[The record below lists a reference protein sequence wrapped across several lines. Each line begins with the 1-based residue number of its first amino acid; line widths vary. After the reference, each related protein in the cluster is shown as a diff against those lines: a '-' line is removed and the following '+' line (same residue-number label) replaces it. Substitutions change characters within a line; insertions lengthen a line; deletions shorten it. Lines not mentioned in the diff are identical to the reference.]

1 MRIGIIGTG
10 NMGTVLVETL
20 LDGKA
25 ASEEAVAI
33 TNRTMEKARPLL
45 AKYPRLTYY
54 PTVEELIKN
63 SEVIFLCV
71 KQIDLITILE
81 KYKSLFTPNQCLISI
96 ASTITTEQMEKWL
109 PASCL
114 RLIPSI
120 TNRTLKGTFLL
131 TFGEKC
137 NPDWKTTIWNM
148 FSKVGNPIEV
158 DDARVRIAA
167 DIASCG
173 PAFFSYLLQ
182 KFIEAA
188 VKQTAID
195 EELASTLGSNM
206 LIGMARLLEG
216 NYYSLQE
223 LQEKVLVKGGIT
235 GEGIKVLEE
244 AQVNKT
250 FEKIFAATE
259 QKFQKDIGEVKKY
272 FQDG

>member
-182 KFIEAA
+182 
-188 VKQTAID
+188 
-195 EELASTLGSNM
+195 N
-206 LIGMARLLEG
+206 LLK
-216 NYYSLQE
+216 L
-223 LQEKVLVKGGIT
+223 L
-235 GEGIKVLEE
+235 
-244 AQVNKT
+244 
-250 FEKIFAATE
+250 
-259 QKFQKDIGEVKKY
+259 
-272 FQDG
+272 